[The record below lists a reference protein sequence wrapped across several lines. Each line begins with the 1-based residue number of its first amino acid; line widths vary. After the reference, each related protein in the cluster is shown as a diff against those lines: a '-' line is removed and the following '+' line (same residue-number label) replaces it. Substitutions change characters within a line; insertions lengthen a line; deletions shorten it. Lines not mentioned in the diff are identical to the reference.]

1 MHTHAEFRARR
12 EAIGLSQRDVAE
24 AMGVQERSARR
35 WEAPGNYLAPDDAW
49 EWLERMEATYAK
61 GVAAALAQVADIAED
76 AGGLPETVALT
87 YYRSQREY
95 DELGRDEGPYG
106 FRNAMT
112 REVGRK
118 LRERGIKAVIAFTDE
133 DAVTHDE

>member
-1 MHTHAEFRARR
+1 
-12 EAIGLSQRDVAE
+12 
-24 AMGVQERSARR
+24 MGVQERSARR
-35 WEAPGNYLAPDDAW
+35 WEAPGNCLAPDDAW
-49 EWLERMEATYAK
+49 EWLERMEAVYAK

-112 REVGRK
+112 REVGQK